1 MSALLRE
8 TAGVITVVDGARKL
22 RTHHPNRKTERE
34 YALKPDLIRPRVP
47 LDELPDGAEATAVW
61 NLGEARIEEVRVT
74 LPEPTGPI
82 PLERSHADGRFLNP
96 YAFVSLPQRDDDH
109 PAELK
114 LGCPPWHDRYDPE
127 RWSGTIEVTITTR
140 TPLLLPDHAAAAGDR
155 RSGLP
160 VRVDHL
166 GRPMLAGSAVKG
178 ALRSA
183 YEAITNS
190 RLGVFG
196 PHDRLLAM
204 RAPADATV
212 AALCPAWVTE
222 VHPDGATLTVVR
234 GLEPTAPGHKFD
246 RPAMPAVWFPRRLI
260 DPERHRSEPGGGSR
274 SDLRGKRVEAWIR
287 LALLGKTPLWEV
299 LAWAEPGQLPNDPAH
314 WQRTRGPQPVP
325 GYPLVKVLG
334 RVHWNGSSFPPGG
347 KRKHDE
353 RLVVESVIEGPA
365 TAQIDTVRIDRTHV
379 AAWQDVI
386 DSYHR
391 AHEHDRRPVSDY
403 GDYVAHPA
411 RWRDLRVG
419 DTLYV
424 EFDQDGG
431 VAGLYPAMIGRKPF
445 PGPPSRSL
453 PDSHRPARS
462 FDEFSPAD
470 RVFGWVRDGADRAG
484 TAYRAHLRVL
494 PPDGAG
500 IPPAERVH
508 RFTPI
513 PLAALASPKPT
524 QFRFY
529 LGDKDGGPLRSVGRT
544 PADGY
549 PAEPGRRRLRG
560 RKVYLTHAEVLA
572 GQPGA
577 EEYWNPE
584 ARPDVPVPLAAG
596 SRYRAFLR
604 PADAE
609 DTELDTWISGWVKPD
624 TVFRVTLL
632 VDNLSTVELGA
643 LLWLLDLPGDASMK
657 LGLGKPLGFGAVRMA
672 VDWEA
677 TRLYHGDRLRQRYEM
692 IGPTA
697 EPEPADRLRG
707 LVDHYDQLLRRHL
720 PRVRDEFLTA
730 ARGFTGV
737 PVHYPRRTEK
747 PTGKSFE
754 WFTNNERGP
763 RLPLGDLL
771 DHEGLPLPYRL
782 PRQRRQGK
790 QQARDASPPQQGD
803 RPQKPPPAGK
813 RTGGNRPRRQR
824 RRDA

>member
-234 GLEPTAPGHKFD
+234 GLEPTAPGHEFD
-246 RPAMPAVWFPRRLI
+246 R
-260 DPERHRSEPGGGSR
+260 
-274 SDLRGKRVEAWIR
+274 
-287 LALLGKTPLWEV
+287 
-299 LAWAEPGQLPNDPAH
+299 
-314 WQRTRGPQPVP
+314 
-325 GYPLVKVLG
+325 YPLVKVLG

-754 WFTNNERGP
+754 WFTDNERGP